1 MSSVNRPAEVHWDPA
16 SSRLLNLVLALT
28 ERPRSLH
35 WIRTHVDGYA
45 GAPEIVRKRFDR
57 DRPLL
62 DELGLVV
69 TESTGTD
76 ADGHPEVQYG
86 IDPVPSF
93 LPDLAVTDARWQ
105 AMRPAAQWVPNQ
117 SLAAPVR
124 HALQKLST
132 VAPASDADAGPGFSA
147 PVPDAVDL
155 TDADIEALNVAMD
168 RNLSLRFHYWPAL
181 TEEPQLRRL
190 DPWGVAAVDGRL
202 YLTGFDLDRDG
213 QRTFRLSRI
222 ADLEAAATLIRHHV
236 PDRPVA
242 ELVTEG
248 LRAASTMVSARVRFL
263 TDGAQEL
270 RALAGPE
277 DAEDGDGARPL
288 GPVDRRWLVRTAASY
303 ATDVLVV
310 DPPDVVADI
319 IAHLEEAV
327 RTFGA
332 SGAGGEEERS

>member
-1 MSSVNRPAEVHWDPA
+1 VSPANRPAEIHWDQA

-28 ERPRSLH
+28 DRPRSLQ
-35 WIRTHVDGYA
+35 WIRAHVDGYS
-45 GAPEIVRKRFDR
+45 GDIETVRKRFDR

-69 TESTGTD
+69 VESSGID
-76 ADGHPEVQYG
+76 DDGYPEVRYG
-86 IDPVPSF
+86 IDPAPSF
-93 LPDLAVTDARWQ
+93 LPDLTITDAQWQ
-105 AMRPAAQWVPNQ
+105 ALRPAAQWVPNQ
-117 SLAAPVR
+117 PLAAPVR
-124 HALQKLST
+124 QALQKLST
-132 VAPASDADAGPGFSA
+132 VAPASDVDAGPGFSA

-181 TEEPQLRRL
+181 TEHPQLRRL
-190 DPWGVAAVDGRL
+190 DLWGVAAVDGRL
-202 YLTGFDLDRDG
+202 YLTGFDLDRDS

-222 ADLEAAATLIRHHV
+222 ADLEAAATLIRHRA

-248 LRAASTMVSARVRFL
+248 LRASSTMVTARVRFL

-270 RALAGPE
+270 RVLASPADE
-277 DAEDGDGARPL
+277 SGACVV

-303 ATDVLVV
+303 ATDCLVV

-319 IAHLEEAV
+319 ITHLEDAV
-327 RTFGA
+327 RTFG
-332 SGAGGEEERS
+332 GEEHRS

>member
-1 MSSVNRPAEVHWDPA
+1 MSPANSPAEIHWDPA

-28 ERPRSLH
+28 DRSRSLQ
-35 WIRTHVDGYA
+35 WIRTHVDGYS
-45 GAPEIVRKRFDR
+45 GDVETVRRRFDR

-69 TESTGTD
+69 VETAGTD
-76 ADGHPEVQYG
+76 DDGHPEVRYG
-86 IDPVPSF
+86 IDPAPSF

-105 AMRPAAQWVPNQ
+105 ALRPAAQWVPNQ

-124 HALQKLST
+124 QALQKLST
-132 VAPASDADAGPGFSA
+132 VAPASDADDGPGFSA

-181 TEEPQLRRL
+181 TEDPQLRRL

-202 YLTGFDLDRDG
+202 YLTGFDLDRDS

-222 ADLEAAATLIRHHV
+222 ADLEAAATLIRHPA

-248 LRAASTMVSARVRFL
+248 LRASSTMVTVRVRFL

-270 RALAGPE
+270 RALAS
-277 DAEDGDGARPL
+277 ADGL
-288 GPVDRRWLVRTAASY
+288 VGPVDRRWLVRTAASY
-303 ATDVLVV
+303 ATDCLVV

-319 IAHLEEAV
+319 VTHLEDAV
-327 RTFGA
+327 RTFG
-332 SGAGGEEERS
+332 GEEHRP

>member
-1 MSSVNRPAEVHWDPA
+1 MSPANRPAEIHWDQA

-28 ERPRSLH
+28 DRSRSLQ
-35 WIRTHVDGYA
+35 WIRTHVDGYS
-45 GAPEIVRKRFDR
+45 GDVETVRRRFDR

-69 TESTGTD
+69 VETAGTD
-76 ADGHPEVQYG
+76 DDGHPEVRYG
-86 IDPVPSF
+86 IDPAPSF

-105 AMRPAAQWVPNQ
+105 ALRPAAQWVPNQ

-124 HALQKLST
+124 QALQKLST
-132 VAPASDADAGPGFSA
+132 VAPASDLDDGPGFSA

-181 TEEPQLRRL
+181 TEDPQLRRL

-202 YLTGFDLDRDG
+202 YLTGFDLDRDS

-222 ADLEAAATLIRHHV
+222 ADLEAAATLIRHPA

-248 LRAASTMVSARVRFL
+248 LRASSTMVTARVRFL

-270 RALAGPE
+270 RALASP
-277 DAEDGDGARPL
+277 DGL
-288 GPVDRRWLVRTAASY
+288 VGPVDRRWLVRTAASY
-303 ATDVLVV
+303 ATDCLVV

-319 IAHLEEAV
+319 VTHLEDAV
-327 RTFGA
+327 RTFG
-332 SGAGGEEERS
+332 GEEHRP